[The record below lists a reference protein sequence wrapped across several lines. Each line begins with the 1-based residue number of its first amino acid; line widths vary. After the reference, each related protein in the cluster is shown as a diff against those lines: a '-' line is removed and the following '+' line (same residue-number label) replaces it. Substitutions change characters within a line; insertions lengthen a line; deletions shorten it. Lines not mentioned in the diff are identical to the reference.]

1 MHLYRLGVT
10 APTERIAIY
19 GGKIPRTPSNL
30 GFIQMKITEDL
41 KRTYDPG

>member
-1 MHLYRLGVT
+1 MRVQHSFNLWR
-10 APTERIAIY
+10 
-19 GGKIPRTPSNL
+19 SNL